1 MNRLMAPI
9 IYAVMVCVVASAQNG
24 ADWEARGK
32 RWWAHVQFLADD
44 RLEGRDTGSGGFKK
58 AVDYVADQFAK
69 AGLKPAGV
77 KGYRQPVEFVA
88 AQLDEENSS
97 LQLVRGGMAEPVIFG
112 ESGFLTVNQD
122 TANTVDTE
130 AVFVGY
136 GLTVP
141 ELHYDDFAGLDL
153 SGKIAVYIS
162 GGPADMPGPL
172 KAHYQSA
179 EERRKALRKA
189 GAIGVASIQNPKAV
203 EVPWERTAGA
213 RFEPRME
220 LKLGP
225 GAARDPGYAF
235 SMVINPERTQK
246 FFAGSGHTFQE
257 IVDAANANKPLP
269 HFALAVRFHGH
280 IGKKLSQVR
289 SENVGGVLPG
299 TDPVLAKEYVVVS
312 AHLDHVGIGA
322 EVKGDRIYNGAMDDA
337 SGIAS
342 LIEIARM
349 LNESGMKPKRSLV
362 FLAVTAEE
370 KGLLGSRY
378 FAEHPT
384 VDARAIVADFN
395 MDMFLPLFPLK
406 YLEVQGLDESTL
418 GGDIREVCKG
428 AGVEVQADKQPD
440 HNRFIRS
447 DQYSFIKKGVPSLA
461 FKFGWLPGT
470 PQEKIFS
477 DWYKDRYHGPA
488 DDANQP
494 VDAAAAAQFNDILGK
509 LALRVADTKA
519 RPAWREDSFFRR
531 FAAGVN

>member
-1 MNRLMAPI
+1 MNRFMVPI
-9 IYAVMVCVVASAQNG
+9 IYAVLVCVVASAQNG

-77 KGYRQPVEFVA
+77 KGYRQPVEFAA

-97 LQLVRGGMAEPVIFG
+97 LQLVRDGMAEPVIFG

-136 GLTVP
+136 GLAVP

-257 IVDAANANKPLP
+257 IVDAANANKLLP
-269 HFALAVRFHGH
+269 HFALAVRFRGH

-299 TDPVLAKEYVVVS
+299 NDPVLAKEYVIVS

-349 LNESGMKPKRSLV
+349 LNESGMKPKRSLL

-406 YLEVQGLDESTL
+406 YLEVQGLDESSL
-418 GGDIREVCKG
+418 GDDIRAVCQ
-428 AGVEVQADKQPD
+428 ASNVEVQADKMPEN
-440 HNRFIRS
+440 NRFIRS
-447 DQYSFIKKGVPSLA
+447 DQYSFIRKGVPSLA
-461 FKFGWLPGT
+461 FKFGWLPGS
-470 PQEKIFS
+470 PEEKTFK
-477 DWYKDRYHGPA
+477 DWYNDRYHGPA
-488 DDANQP
+488 DDAKQP
-494 VDAAAAAQFNDILGK
+494 VDLNGAARFNVILQT
-509 LALRVADTKA
+509 LALRVANA
-519 RPAWREDSFFRR
+519 PQRPQWKPDSFFRR
-531 FAAGVN
+531 FAQ

>member
-1 MNRLMAPI
+1 MKRFIVAI
-9 IYAVMVCVVASAQNG
+9 IGAGAAVSIVASAQNG

-32 RWWAHVQFLADD
+32 RWWAHVQFLANDK
-44 RLEGRDTGSGGFKK
+44 LEGRDVGSAGFEK
-58 AVDYVADQFAK
+58 AADYVADQFAG

-77 KGYRQPVEFVA
+77 KAYRQPVDFVA
-88 AQLDEENSS
+88 TQLDEENSS
-97 LQLVRGGMAEPVIFG
+97 LELVRDKKAEPVIFG

-122 TANTVDTE
+122 TARTVDAA

-136 GLTVP
+136 GLAVP
-141 ELHYDDFAGLDL
+141 ELHYDDFAGIDL
-153 SGKIAVYIS
+153 KGKIAVYMS

-179 EERRKALRKA
+179 EERRKVLRKA

-203 EVPWERTAGA
+203 EVPWQRTAGA

-225 GAARDPGYAF
+225 GAVRDPGYAF
-235 SMVINPERTQK
+235 SMVINPERTEK

-257 IVDAANANKPLP
+257 IVEAANANKPLP
-269 HFALAVRFHGH
+269 HFALAVRFRGH

-299 TDPVLAKEYVVVS
+299 NDPALAKEYVVVS

-322 EVKGDRIYNGAMDDA
+322 EVNGDRIYNGAMDDA

-349 LNESGMKPKRSLV
+349 FKESGTKPKRSVL

-370 KGLLGSRY
+370 KGLLGSKY

-384 VDARAIVADFN
+384 VDARAIAADFN

-406 YLEVQGLDESTL
+406 YLEVQGLDESSL
-418 GGDIREVCKG
+418 GDDIRAVCQ
-428 AGVEVQADKQPD
+428 ASNVEVQADKMPEN
-440 HNRFIRS
+440 NRFIRS
-447 DQYSFIKKGVPSLA
+447 DQYSFIRKGVPSLA
-461 FKFGWLPGT
+461 FKFGWVPGS
-470 PQEKIFS
+470 PEEKIFK
-477 DWYKDRYHGPA
+477 DWYNDRYHGPA
-488 DDANQP
+488 DDTKQP
-494 VDAAAAAQFNDILGK
+494 VDLEGAARFNAILQT
-509 LALRVADTKA
+509 LALRVANA
-519 RPAWREDSFFRR
+519 PQRPQWKPDSFFRR
-531 FAAGVN
+531 FAQ